1 MKTRQVN
8 PTTGRYVAVTA
19 TAMLLSLALATE
31 FAGLSIWEF
40 TRLSTQVTATSNPAL
55 FMSPGFWE

>member
-1 MKTRQVN
+1 
-8 PTTGRYVAVTA
+8 
-19 TAMLLSLALATE
+19 MLLGLALATE
-31 FAGLSIWEF
+31 FAGLSVWEF